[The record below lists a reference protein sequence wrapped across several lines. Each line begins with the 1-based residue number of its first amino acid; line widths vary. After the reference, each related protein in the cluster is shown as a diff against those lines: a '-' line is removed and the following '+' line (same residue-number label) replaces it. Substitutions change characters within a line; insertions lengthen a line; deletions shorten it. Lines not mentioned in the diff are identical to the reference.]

1 MLGLDIAR
9 DADAIKR
16 RIGYMSQRFSLYTD
30 LTVEENLEFWGGAY
44 GLGGG
49 RLRERCDWA
58 IATAGLEERRRTLVR
73 ELPGG
78 FRQRLALGAALLH
91 EPPVVFLDE
100 PTGGVDPEARRR
112 FWDLIDE
119 LAAAGK
125 TVFVTTHSMDEAERC
140 HRVALMHAGR
150 LLALDT
156 VPALKAS
163 IPPGRLVEVTL
174 PAPGAGAAGDRDD
187 RRRRRGGAVRRPPPR
202 AARRLVARGHD
213 RGAPRRRRLLAGR
226 GRRDRAVARGRLH
239 PHHLVADAERPGPGV
254 RAGVPP
260 GPRSLPNPTRTP
272 SPTPRRKARRMIRRT
287 LAIAIKELLQLF
299 RDWRTMLTLLVMPMV
314 LLLIYGY
321 ALSFDIE
328 HIRLAVVDRDGT
340 RAAREVSEAFVRSGY
355 FDLVAADRDER
366 ELDAMFDDGRAQA
379 ALVIP
384 AGYGADLAARRAT
397 TLQFVLDG
405 ADSRTATVIL
415 GYARQ
420 IVGSVTPVV
429 RTREGAPAV
438 GLPLVWY
445 NPDLSSARFLVPG
458 LIAFILMVSSVI
470 ATALAVVRE
479 KERGT
484 MESLRATP
492 LVAIELL
499 VGKTL
504 PYLAVAS
511 AAAAGALALAWAL
524 FDVPIRGSLL
534 WLALVTLLY
543 LAGGLGF
550 GVFIST
556 LADTQQVAFQ
566 VGAHR
571 RRCCRRCCSPA
582 SSSRSRRC
590 RPWSSS
596 SPTSSRRAT
605 SSSPCA
611 PSCSRAPAPRCGGT
625 RRSRSSSTAPSSSAW
640 PPCGR

>member
-1 MLGLDIAR
+1 
-9 DADAIKR
+9 
-16 RIGYMSQRFSLYTD
+16 
-30 LTVEENLEFWGGAY
+30 
-44 GLGGG
+44 
-49 RLRERCDWA
+49 
-58 IATAGLEERRRTLVR
+58 
-73 ELPGG
+73 
-78 FRQRLALGAALLH
+78 
-91 EPPVVFLDE
+91 
-100 PTGGVDPEARRR
+100 
-112 FWDLIDE
+112 
-119 LAAAGK
+119 
-125 TVFVTTHSMDEAERC
+125 
-140 HRVALMHAGR
+140 
-150 LLALDT
+150 
-156 VPALKAS
+156 
-163 IPPGRLVEVTL
+163 
-174 PAPGAGAAGDRDD
+174 
-187 RRRRRGGAVRRPPPR
+187 
-202 AARRLVARGHD
+202 
-213 RGAPRRRRLLAGR
+213 
-226 GRRDRAVARGRLH
+226 
-239 PHHLVADAERPGPGV
+239 
-254 RAGVPP
+254 
-260 GPRSLPNPTRTP
+260 
-272 SPTPRRKARRMIRRT
+272 MIRRT
-287 LAIAIKELLQLF
+287 LAVAVKELLQLF

-321 ALSFDIE
+321 ALSFDVE

-355 FDLVAADRDER
+355 FDLVAANRNER
-366 ELDAMFDDGRAQA
+366 GLEAMFDDGRAQA

-384 AGYGADLAARRAT
+384 GGFGADLAARRPTA
-397 TLQFVLDG
+397 LQFVLDG

-429 RTREGAPAV
+429 RTRGGGPAV

-566 VGAHR
+566 AALTASMLPTLLLSGFIFPISSMPPVVQLITHVVPARYFLVALRAIVLKGAGPEVWWDQAVALVIYGAVVLGLATVR
-571 RRCCRRCCSPA
+571 
-582 SSSRSRRC
+582 
-590 RPWSSS
+590 
-596 SPTSSRRAT
+596 TVRAL
-605 SSSPCA
+605 
-611 PSCSRAPAPRCGGT
+611 
-625 RRSRSSSTAPSSSAW
+625 
-640 PPCGR
+640 